1 MIRLRAA
8 VAALLLS
15 LLFGAGPAFPVPH
28 ALADE
33 KPSLDDIRALTLQ
46 AAEIVGRDGVDKVR
60 ALFHADGP
68 FRFGEIYV
76 NVIDLNGTWLI
87 YPPNPRN
94 EGKSVLNV
102 RDADGKLLVQ
112 DIIRIATGQGEG
124 WVEYRWLNP
133 ASNAIE
139 KKASYVKL
147 VPQQQAI
154 TYVGVYR

>member
-1 MIRLRAA
+1 MTIRL
-8 VAALLLS
+8 VLCLFLS
-15 LLFGAGPAFPVPH
+15 LLAVPA
-28 ALADE
+28 AAAAD
-33 KPSLDDIRALTLQ
+33 KPTAEQAREITLKAADIIA
-46 AAEIVGRDGVDKVR
+46 RDGIDKAR
-60 ALFHADGP
+60 PQFHAEGP

-112 DIIRIATGQGEG
+112 DIIRTASERGEG

-139 KKASYVKL
+139 QKTTFVKL
-147 VPQQQAI
+147 IAERQVIA
-154 TYVGVYR
+154 YVGVYK

>member
-1 MIRLRAA
+1 MTMLRLALF
-8 VAALLLS
+8 LLLS
-15 LLFGAGPAFPVPH
+15 LSAVPAAAAV
-28 ALADE
+28 D
-33 KPSLDDIRALTLQ
+33 KPTTEQAREITLR
-46 AAEIVGRDGVDKVR
+46 AAEIVARDGVDGAR
-60 ALFHADGP
+60 AQFHAQGP

-102 RDADGKLLVQ
+102 RDADGRLLVQ
-112 DIIRIATGQGEG
+112 DIIRTAIERGEG

-139 KKASYVKL
+139 QKTTFVKL
-147 VPQQQAI
+147 IAERQAI
-154 TYVGVYR
+154 AYVGVYR

>member
-1 MIRLRAA
+1 MTMLYRIAIALP
-8 VAALLLS
+8 LLLVS
-15 LLFGAGPAFPVPH
+15 VS
-28 ALADE
+28 ADAAD
-33 KPSLDDIRALTLQ
+33 KPTMAQVKELTLK
-46 AAEIVGRDGVDKVR
+46 AADMVRRDGVDKARLV
-60 ALFHADGP
+60 FHAGGA

-102 RDADGKLLVQ
+102 RDADGRLLVQ
-112 DIIRIATGQGEG
+112 DIIRTATDQGEG

-133 ASNAIE
+133 ESNAIE
-139 KKASYVKL
+139 RKASFVKL
-147 VPQQQAI
+147 VAERHAI